1 MRGRRAAGFVL
12 LAVATVGAAVV
23 QRRLPWIPSPYLAA
37 LVVVPVAGWR
47 IVRARQLGSA
57 WRALGA
63 IVASATFAALLPVP
77 WLQADLADPPG
88 SAWRLDGRL
97 EIDGEVIDPPGS
109 WYWLT
114 VGRPPIV
121 AEVAWSWLTDESAPA
136 TMHGGR
142 RAKRPS
148 IVEPAAAAVG
158 LMRAG
163 RAVEL
168 RLLVEAT
175 DPQVDGLPS
184 RAVLATLNGTA
195 LSTREVW
202 EHVVA
207 DLRERNMFTTVAG
220 DAYEFSG
227 ASLPFGRIDVIDVPT
242 DALDVAVGGR
252 FARSLPGAWYRDLSL
267 GASHGLM
274 VALMTYA
281 HAAGE
286 DLAGGR
292 TIAGTGTIRSNGT
305 VGPIT
310 GLRAKASAARHV
322 GADVLLF
329 PADLAGQL
337 AGFDPGDMA
346 LVPVRTLDEAI
357 DALRPERPGLTAGTG
372 SATGP

>member
-1 MRGRRAAGFVL
+1 VRGGRVL
-12 LAVATVGAAVV
+12 GYVLVTAAVV
-23 QRRLPWIPSPYLAA
+23 GAVALHRRLPWIPYPYLAA
-37 LVVVPVAGWR
+37 VILVPVLGWQALR
-47 IVRARQLGSA
+47 TPRRR
-57 WRALGA
+57 WRAAGT
-63 IVASATFAALLPVP
+63 VAALLVFVALLPVP
-77 WLQADLADPPG
+77 WMQADVDDPPG

-97 EIDGEVIDPPGS
+97 EIDGEVVDPPGT

-121 AEVAWSWLTDESAPA
+121 AEVAWSWLHPEAAPVN
-136 TMHGGR
+136 MHGGR

-148 IVEPAAAAVG
+148 VVEPAAAAVG

-163 RAVEL
+163 HAVEL
-168 RLLVEAT
+168 RVLVEAT
-175 DPQVDGLPS
+175 DPQLDGLPQ

-207 DLRERNMFTTVAG
+207 ELREENEFTTAAG
-220 DAYEFSG
+220 EVFSFSG
-227 ASLPFGRIDVIDVPT
+227 RSLPFGRVDVIDVPA
-242 DALDVAVGGR
+242 DSLNVAVGGTL
-252 FARSLPGAWYRDLSL
+252 ARSLPGAWYRNLSL

-286 DLAGGR
+286 DLAQGR
-292 TIAGTGTIRSNGT
+292 TIAGTGTIRANGT

-310 GLRAKASAARHV
+310 GLRAKATAARRA

-329 PADLAGQL
+329 PADLANQL
-337 AGFDPGDMA
+337 TGFDPGDMV
-346 LVPVRTLDEAI
+346 LLPVRTLDEAI
-357 DALRPERPGLTAGTG
+357 AALGG
-372 SATGP
+372 